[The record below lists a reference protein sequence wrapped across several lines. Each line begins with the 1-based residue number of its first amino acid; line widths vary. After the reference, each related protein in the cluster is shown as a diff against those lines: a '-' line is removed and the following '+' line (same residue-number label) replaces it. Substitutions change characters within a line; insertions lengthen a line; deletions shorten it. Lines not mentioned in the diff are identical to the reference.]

1 MVFKILGKF
10 YLNDYWVKEEKKNIK
25 KFKNLM
31 MVCLFLKYFLNMR
44 FDRFGYFL
52 IGKKKGGRWEVFCLW
67 WILVRVFIIVLISE
81 VEYFDYV

>member
-44 FDRFGYFL
+44 FDRLGYFL
-52 IGKKKGGRWEVFCLW
+52 IGKKKGEMGS
-67 WILVRVFIIVLISE
+67 VLF
-81 VEYFDYV
+81 VMDFG